1 MIKAKVTFLLLPS
14 LLKMSCPNFPKAS
27 DCSRLATYEMP
38 DRSAPAAKIKGF
50 PIIAI
55 ATESLL
61 SAAVIASFS
70 AFRD

>member
-1 MIKAKVTFLLLPS
+1 
-14 LLKMSCPNFPKAS
+14 
-27 DCSRLATYEMP
+27 MP

-55 ATESLL
+55 ATASLL

-70 AFRD
+70 EFRDWIPKVFGLV